1 MARNAWAPD
10 ISYFNGKYHLYYSVS
25 SFGSR
30 NSAIGLATTRTLD
43 PSSPDYRWTDEGM
56 VLRSYQDKDDWNA
69 IDPNLVLDGDRAW
82 LVWGSFWGGIKM
94 RRVDP
99 SSGKLS
105 AADETMHSLS
115 SRPREQPINGS
126 VEAPFIVRHG
136 DYWYLF
142 VSFDRCCR
150 GAQSTY
156 NVVVGRSRSV
166 TGPYVD
172 RSGKPM
178 TEGGGTLVIEATTPT
193 WRGPGHP
200 AVFSEGG
207 KDYHVLSRL
216 LRRRPRPRLGAADL
230 DAGLGGWLAE
240 GGGAAVRG
248 SPPPEAR
255 RRPSSPN
262 HPSPTRHELG
272 LQEAPVSRRA
282 SASALDFTCRTRSPV
297 QSPSASF
304 VPRLFFRQPSVG
316 CPFTSG
322 GHRVPRA
329 AACATPRLAP
339 RNLRGGRRGGA
350 VVPPGRLGAH
360 RTHPACARAGGRRSR
375 DPVDGTPA
383 SEYEKARGGIV
394 MTILTR

>member
-1 MARNAWAPD
+1 MRYSRVTLSAVAAAAFAAGLLHQDARAGAAQSMLSLEGDVSPVHDPVVIREKGTYYVFCTGGRSGQGVLPIRTSPDLRTWSAAGFVFESLPDWVAKEVPMARNAWAPD

-30 NSAIGLATTRTLD
+30 NSAIGLATARTLD

-105 AADETMHSLS
+105 TVDETMHSLS

-136 DYWYLF
+136 NYWYLF

-156 NVVVGRSRSV
+156 NVVVGRSPSV

-178 TEGGGTLVIEATTPT
+178 TDGGGTLVIEGTTPT

-200 AVFSEGG
+200 AVLSEDG
-207 KDYHVLSRL
+207 KDYLFFHAYF
-216 LRRRPRPRLGAADL
+216 G
-230 DAGLGGWLAE
+230 E
-240 GGGAAVRG
+240 GRGRG
-248 SPPPEAR
+248 SA
-255 RRPSSPN
+255 
-262 HPSPTRHELG
+262 
-272 LQEAPVSRRA
+272 LQISTLVWEDGWPK
-282 SASALDFTCRTRSPV
+282 
-297 QSPSASF
+297 
-304 VPRLFFRQPSVG
+304 VG
-316 CPFTSG
+316 VLP
-322 GHRVPRA
+322 
-329 AACATPRLAP
+329 
-339 RNLRGGRRGGA
+339 
-350 VVPPGRLGAH
+350 
-360 RTHPACARAGGRRSR
+360 
-375 DPVDGTPA
+375 
-383 SEYEKARGGIV
+383 
-394 MTILTR
+394 

>member
-1 MARNAWAPD
+1 MHHARATLSVIAVVVFAIGLWREDARAVAAQSVLALEGDVSPVHDPVVIREKGTYYVFCTGGRSGLGVLPIRTSPDMRTWKPAGFVFESLPEWVAREVPMARNAWAPD

-43 PSSPDYRWTDEGM
+43 SSSADYRWTDEGM
-56 VLRSYQDKDDWNA
+56 VLRSHQDKDDWNA

-99 SSGKLS
+99 SSGRLS
-105 AADETMHSLS
+105 TSDETMHALS

-126 VEAPFIVRHG
+126 VEAPFVVRHG

-172 RSGKPM
+172 RTGKPM

-200 AVFSEGG
+200 AVFSEEG
-207 KDYHVLSRL
+207 KDYLFFHAYF
-216 LRRRPRPRLGAADL
+216 G
-230 DAGLGGWLAE
+230 E
-240 GGGAAVRG
+240 GRGRG
-248 SPPPEAR
+248 SA
-255 RRPSSPN
+255 
-262 HPSPTRHELG
+262 
-272 LQEAPVSRRA
+272 LQVST
-282 SASALDFTCRTRSPV
+282 LLWDDGWPK
-297 QSPSASF
+297 
-304 VPRLFFRQPSVG
+304 VG
-316 CPFTSG
+316 VLP
-322 GHRVPRA
+322 
-329 AACATPRLAP
+329 
-339 RNLRGGRRGGA
+339 
-350 VVPPGRLGAH
+350 
-360 RTHPACARAGGRRSR
+360 
-375 DPVDGTPA
+375 
-383 SEYEKARGGIV
+383 
-394 MTILTR
+394 